1 MQAGGRR
8 FDPVQLHHAREQ
20 GTGNRKI
27 IGKPGGLPLVFG
39 SAIGAGERVVRGLF
53 LTSVTCFLSLT
64 HRLFF
69 NNAEEV
75 KVLLF
80 RAGLGASWGVSGGA
94 GWVELYRSGNG

>member
-1 MQAGGRR
+1 MVA
-8 FDPVQLHHAREQ
+8 DLCYLSP
-20 GTGNRKI
+20 
-27 IGKPGGLPLVFG
+27 
-39 SAIGAGERVVRGLF
+39 
-53 LTSVTCFLSLT
+53 VTCPLT

-94 GWVELYRSGNG
+94 GWVELYRSGDG